1 MSDELEKALQ
11 RAHEARR
18 KHIDDMIARM
28 KAVLD
33 NPDSSETEKELA
45 RQYLEGMDTG
55 QSS

>member
-1 MSDELEKALQ
+1 MSDELEKALR

-33 NPDSSETEKELA
+33 NPDASEKEKQMA
-45 RQYLEGMDTG
+45 REYLEGMDTG
-55 QSS
+55 QAS